1 MRPLRTLLDRLARP
15 APQPRAPE
23 APGLDLMGTDFLAD
37 PYPFY
42 AHLRQHDPVHR
53 ARQGSWVLTRH
64 ADIAAAFAD
73 PRLGNAPAAH
83 AVVSARNRGRYVSAD
98 VAAHVLPFLD
108 KPAHTQPRR
117 LVATAFRAALRE
129 RPPEIDA
136 IATELLRALDD
147 RPAIDIIADYATP
160 LAVRTIS
167 ALLGLPAADAGDLAR
182 WAQHFFF
189 LFAPMP
195 TTAIRE
201 STDTGLT
208 EFRAYLADIVRRRRA
223 RPGDDLISRLLSA
236 DDAEGLLSEP
246 ALIDNCMLLV
256 ADGVENVDRGFANT
270 LLALHR
276 SPDQFARLRAAPHLA
291 GAAIA
296 EGLRFDPPGQLVA
309 RIAREDFD
317 LGGHAVRKDG
327 VVLLA
332 VAAANRDPAV
342 FDHPDRYDLA
352 RAESEPLSF
361 GRGRHSCI
369 GAPLVR
375 AEMEG
380 ALGTLLR
387 LAYDIAVD
395 DRNLAWEARL
405 GHRWLK
411 ALPVSLKRR
420 PAAPRKIPPSV
431 AGPGRA
437 G

>member
-1 MRPLRTLLDRLARP
+1 MRPLRTLLDRLGRPPAP
-15 APQPRAPE
+15 APQSRAPE
-23 APGLDLMGTDFLAD
+23 APGLDLLDAAFLAD

-64 ADIAAAFAD
+64 ADIKAAFAD

-83 AVVSARNRGRYVSAD
+83 AVVNARNRERYACAD

-108 KPAHTQPRR
+108 KPAHTEPRR

-129 RPPEIDA
+129 RPPDIEA
-136 IATELLRALDD
+136 IAAALLRSLAD
-147 RPAIDIIADYATP
+147 RPVIDIIADYATP
-160 LAVRTIS
+160 LSVRVIS
-167 ALLGLPAADAGDLAR
+167 AMLGLPAADASDLAR
-182 WAQHFFF
+182 WAQYFFF

-201 STDTGLT
+201 SADAGLT
-208 EFRAYLADIVRRRRA
+208 EFRAYLAEIVQRRRV
-223 RPGDDLISRLLSA
+223 RPGDDLISRLFSA
-236 DDAEGLLSEP
+236 DDAEGPLSEP
-246 ALIDNCMLLV
+246 ALIDNCMLLL
-256 ADGVENVDRGFANT
+256 ADGIENVDRGFANT

-276 SPDQFARLRAAPHLA
+276 HPDQFAELRAAPQVA

-309 RIAREDFD
+309 RIAREDLE
-317 LGGHAVRKDG
+317 LGGHAIRKDG

-332 VAAANRDPAV
+332 VAAANRDPAI
-342 FDHPDRYDLA
+342 FQHPDRYDLA
-352 RAESEPLSF
+352 RPESEPLTF

-375 AEMEG
+375 AEMQG
-380 ALGTLLR
+380 ALEILLR
-387 LAYDIAVD
+387 LTHDITVD

-420 PAAPRKIPPSV
+420 PAAP
-431 AGPGRA
+431 
-437 G
+437 